1 MCRQYKSYGYGGG
14 LALGSRGREYA
25 YLHEE
30 EPPSGPLDLDRAGGD
45 KVLRPDSGGDGPKPN
60 GDGVP
65 FVSLNDIGD
74 HSGSFHPSGSGRL
87 KPVHAKA
94 RSIDI
99 DTKTDNELDNEDV
112 TTNRP
117 EHEEPDDDNAAL
129 DDTFAATVV
138 EVDADDYVNNTEL
151 YKLLSQRSGSV
162 LEKRSADE

>member
-1 MCRQYKSYGYGGG
+1 MCRQYSYG
-14 LALGSRGREYA
+14 GSAGRGREYA

-30 EPPSGPLDLDRAGGD
+30 EPPSSLDLRAGGD
-45 KVLRPDSGGDGPKPN
+45 QARPDTGGDTGPKPN

-65 FVSLNDIGD
+65 FVSLNAIGD

-87 KPVHAKA
+87 KPVHSVHGRA

-99 DTKTDNELDNEDV
+99 NTETDNTLDEDV
-112 TTNRP
+112 TTNKP
-117 EHEEPDDDNAAL
+117 EHEEQADNAAL

-151 YKLLSQRSGSV
+151 YKLLAQRSGSV
-162 LEKRSADE
+162 MEKRNADE

>member
-1 MCRQYKSYGYGGG
+1 MCRQYSYG
-14 LALGSRGREYA
+14 GSAGRGREYA

-30 EPPSGPLDLDRAGGD
+30 EPPSSLDIRAGD
-45 KVLRPDSGGDGPKPN
+45 DQARPDSGGDTGPLAN

-87 KPVHAKA
+87 KPVHARA

-99 DTKTDNELDNEDV
+99 NTETDNTLDEDV
-112 TTNRP
+112 TTNKP
-117 EHEEPDDDNAAL
+117 EHEEQADNAAL

-151 YKLLSQRSGSV
+151 YKLLAQRSGSV
-162 LEKRSADE
+162 MEKRNADE